1 MTRHFEVIPAIDL
14 RGGRPVRLYQ
24 ADYARET
31 VYGDDPVA
39 VARAWAD
46 GGAPRLHVVDLDGAR
61 AGAPAHLATLAA
73 IAAAVAI
80 PVEFGGGL
88 RTRAAAE
95 AALAAGAE
103 RVIVGT
109 AAIENPALAREL
121 AAALGPRL
129 VLGVD
134 ARDGLVATRGWL
146 SGSSVAATTLVAQVA
161 DWGVQRVIFTDIG
174 RDGTLTE
181 PNYASLAAVVAA
193 ARVPVIASGGVAH
206 VEHLRRL
213 RALGAEGAIVGKALY
228 DGAVR
233 LDEALAAVRCAEC

>member
-1 MTRHFEVIPAIDL
+1 VAQDFEIIPAIDL

-24 ADYARET
+24 GDYARET

-39 VARAWAD
+39 VARAWAA
-46 GGAPRLHVVDLDGAR
+46 GGASRLHVVDLDGAR
-61 AGAPAHLATLAA
+61 AGTPAHLAILAA
-73 IAAAVAI
+73 IAAALTI
-80 PVEFGGGL
+80 PVEFGGGI
-88 RTRAAAE
+88 RTRAGAE

-146 SGSSVAATTLVAQVA
+146 SGSGVAATELVAEA
-161 DWGVQRVIFTDIG
+161 AGWGVQRVIFTDIG

-181 PNYASLAAVVAA
+181 PNYASLAAVIAA
-193 ARVPVIASGGVAH
+193 SAVPVIASGGVAQ

-228 DGAVR
+228 DGAFR
-233 LDEALAAVRCAEC
+233 LEEALAAVRDDE

>member
-1 MTRHFEVIPAIDL
+1 VAASFEVIPAIDL
-14 RGGRPVRLYQ
+14 RDGRAVRLYQ
-24 ADYARET
+24 GDYAHET
-31 VYGDDPVA
+31 VYADDPVA
-39 VARAWAD
+39 VARGWAAA
-46 GGAPRLHVVDLDGAR
+46 GAPRLHVVDLDGAR
-61 AGAPAHLATLAA
+61 AGEPRHLTVLQA
-73 IAAAVAI
+73 IAAAVSV
-80 PVEFGGGL
+80 PVEFGGGI

-109 AAIENPALAREL
+109 AAIEDPALAAAL

-134 ARDGLVATRGWL
+134 ARDGRVATRGWETA
-146 SGSSVAATTLVAQVA
+146 SSVAATDLAARART
-161 DWGVQRVIFTDIG
+161 WGVQRLIYTDIA

-181 PNYASLAAVVAA
+181 PSYASLAAVIAA
-193 ARVPVIASGGVAH
+193 AGLPVIASGGVAR

-213 RALGAEGAIVGKALY
+213 RALGTEGAIVGKALY

-233 LDEALAAVRCAEC
+233 LEDALAAVRDEEA

>member
-1 MTRHFEVIPAIDL
+1 VAQNFEVIPAIDL

-24 ADYARET
+24 GDYARET
-31 VYGDDPVA
+31 VYGNDPVA

-61 AGAPAHLATLAA
+61 AGEPRHLAALAA

-80 PVEFGGGL
+80 PVEFGGGI

-109 AAIENPALAREL
+109 AAIEDPALAREL
-121 AAALGPRL
+121 AATLGPRL
-129 VLGVD
+129 VLGID

-146 SGSSVAATTLVAQVA
+146 EGSGVAATALVAQAA
-161 DWGVQRVIFTDIG
+161 DWGIQRIIFTDIA

-181 PNYASLAAVVAA
+181 PNYASLEVVIAA
-193 ARVPVIASGGVAH
+193 AAMPVIASGGVAQ

-233 LDEALAAVRCAEC
+233 LDEALAAARSDE